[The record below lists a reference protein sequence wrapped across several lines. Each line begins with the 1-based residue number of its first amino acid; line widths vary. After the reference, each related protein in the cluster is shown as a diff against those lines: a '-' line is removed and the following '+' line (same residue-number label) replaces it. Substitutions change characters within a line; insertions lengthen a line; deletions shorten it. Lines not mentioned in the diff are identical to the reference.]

1 MIMARRVKEEPSI
14 HRKRISE
21 AAEKLFIK
29 QGIEK
34 TTVSQIA
41 ELAGYSKATIY
52 VYFENKEEIIS
63 YLVLHSME
71 LIKKQILS
79 TTDDTYTDE
88 ENFMGVCNS
97 LLKYNK
103 KYPMYFQFLQ
113 DTINVDF
120 STEKYYQSEEE
131 TYMIGE
137 EINTYL
143 IKLFDLKADAFVILF
158 TVWSS
163 ICGVIQMT
171 SKKAKYIKKQTGLSE
186 TDFIQAEFR
195 RLFRMI

>member
-34 TTVSQIA
+34 TTVSQIS

-52 VYFENKEEIIS
+52 VYFENKEEIVS
-63 YLVLHSME
+63 YLVLRSME

-79 TTDDTYTDE
+79 STDDTHSDE

-120 STEKYYQSEEE
+120 STEKYYQSEED

-143 IKLFDLKADAFVILF
+143 VRLFRLKEDAFITVF
-158 TVWSS
+158 TIWSS

-171 SKKAKYIKKQTGLSE
+171 SKKSGYIKKQTGLTE

-195 RLFRMI
+195 RLFKML

>member
-1 MIMARRVKEEPSI
+1 MNMARRVKEEPSI

-29 QGIEK
+29 QGIEN

-41 ELAGYSKATIY
+41 DLAGYSKATIY

-71 LIKKQILS
+71 LIKKEIFS
-79 TTDDTYTDE
+79 STDDSLSDE
-88 ENFMGVCNS
+88 ENFMVVCNS
-97 LLKYNK
+97 LLKYKK

-120 STEKYYQSEEE
+120 STDKYYQSEKD
-131 TYMIGE
+131 TYKTGE
-137 EINTYL
+137 EIHEYL
-143 IKLFDLKADAFVILF
+143 VQLFKLKDDAFITVF
-158 TVWSS
+158 TLWSS

-171 SKKAKYIKKQTGLSE
+171 SKKAKYIKKQTGLTE
-186 TDFIQAEFR
+186 TDFIQAEFQ

>member
-41 ELAGYSKATIY
+41 DLAGYSKATIY
-52 VYFENKEEIIS
+52 VYFENKEEIVS
-63 YLVLHSME
+63 YLVLNSMK
-71 LIKKQILS
+71 LIKKEICSSTGASLS
-79 TTDDTYTDE
+79 DE

-97 LLKYNK
+97 LLKYKK
-103 KYPMYFQFLQ
+103 KYPMYFGFLQ

-120 STEKYYQSEEE
+120 STDKSFQFEED
-131 TYMIGE
+131 TYKIGE
-137 EINTYL
+137 EIINYL
-143 IKLFDLKADAFVILF
+143 IKLFKLKDDAFVTVF
-158 TVWSS
+158 TIWAS
-163 ICGVIQMT
+163 ICGIIRMT
-171 SKKAKYIKKQTGLSE
+171 DKKGDYIKKQTGLSE
-186 TDFIQAEFR
+186 TGFIQAEFR
-195 RLFRMI
+195 RLFKML

>member
-29 QGIEK
+29 QGIDK

-79 TTDDTYTDE
+79 STDDTYSDE

-120 STEKYYQSEEE
+120 SSEKYYQSEKD

-137 EINTYL
+137 EIHTYL
-143 IKLFDLKADAFVILF
+143 TKLFNLKDDAFITVF
-158 TVWSS
+158 TVWAS

-171 SKKAKYIKKQTGLSE
+171 AKKAGYIKKQTGLSE

-195 RLFRMI
+195 RLFKML